1 MRIRSIILIA
11 LALLPASVSRCGDL
25 PLRLEISVLR
35 QHGIPVNKL
44 PSVDPSTGESIVRFE
59 PVYDITP
66 IIKNIGKKDITL
78 ATDGLKV
85 FAEHGEIRYAC
96 RRLRHDDGY
105 VRVSAYRLGVLVLK
119 PGEMASL
126 PMVIVPSWDL
136 RQKGRVR
143 IEYGVDYSDRSIPQ
157 LWNGVINAEF
167 DVESGDIIG
176 ETIKEANQPPL
187 RMPVSGTPAADA
199 PVAPPPGIAGR

>member
-1 MRIRSIILIA
+1 
-11 LALLPASVSRCGDL
+11 
-25 PLRLEISVLR
+25 
-35 QHGIPVNKL
+35 
-44 PSVDPSTGESIVRFE
+44 
-59 PVYDITP
+59 
-66 IIKNIGKKDITL
+66 
-78 ATDGLKV
+78 
-85 FAEHGEIRYAC
+85 
-96 RRLRHDDGY
+96 
-105 VRVSAYRLGVLVLK
+105 
-119 PGEMASL
+119 MASL

-176 ETIKEANQPPL
+176 ETIEEANQPPL